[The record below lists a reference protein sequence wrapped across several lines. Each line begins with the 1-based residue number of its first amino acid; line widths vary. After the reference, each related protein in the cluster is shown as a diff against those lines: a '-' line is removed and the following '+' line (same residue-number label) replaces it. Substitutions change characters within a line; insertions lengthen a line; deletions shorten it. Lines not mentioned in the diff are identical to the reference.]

1 MLRKIPVDPR
11 HWYEDPA
18 DTRQETP
25 MNDAIKVLDHG
36 YVRLVEAWG
45 HGDAGTARADD
56 VLGIGVDYECGIIEA
71 ARQSTQASF
80 RGWEDRKCSGCNGG
94 RQFLDHE
101 SIPCPECN
109 GKGYTHGDKRLLAF
123 LHNNRHATPF
133 EFSGMT
139 LEVQDPTC
147 VVWEWVRH
155 RTVSLSDDTFPG
167 DTGFNVMSSRYGEIP
182 HQDYLPTVER
192 VTQAD
197 PKNKQAGRAKG
208 APECDEE
215 TAANWIKELG
225 HLYSYSQKV
234 YKLGLECGVPK
245 EVARLAL
252 TFGRYWR
259 MRVTANLRN
268 WLAFV
273 TLRSDP
279 AAQWEIRQYSD
290 VVGQVIARM
299 FPRTWE
305 VFQAGRAKP
314 V

>member
-1 MLRKIPVDPR
+1 M
-11 HWYEDPA
+11 
-18 DTRQETP
+18 

-45 HGDAGTARADD
+45 HGDAGSPAPTDYRVPD
-56 VLGIGVDYECGIIEA
+56 IDYECGIIEA

-80 RGWEDRKCSGCNGG
+80 RGWEDQTCFVCKGEKKINTTTEANK
-94 RQFLDHE
+94 QFE
-101 SIPCPECN
+101 TYSPCPNCD
-109 GKGYTHGDKRLLAF
+109 GKGYLPGDQRLLAF
-123 LHNNRHATPF
+123 LYNNKHSTPF
-133 EFSGMT
+133 EFAGMT

-167 DTGFNVMSSRYGEIP
+167 DTAFNVMSSRYGEIP
-182 HQDYLPTVER
+182 HQDYMPTVDR
-192 VTQAD
+192 CLPAD
-197 PKNKQAGRAKG
+197 QKNKQAGPLKG
-208 APECDEE
+208 FPPADE
-215 TAANWIKELG
+215 AAAESWLSQLK
-225 HLYSYSQKV
+225 HLYETSQRV
-234 YKLGLECGVPK
+234 YRLGLEFGIPK

-290 VVGQVIARM
+290 TVGQILARQ
-299 FPRTWE
+299 FPKTWE
-305 VFQAGRAKP
+305 LFRSERSK
-314 V
+314 